1 MNRAFL
7 AAALCL
13 AAAAPAVAQTFPV
26 KPVRVVVPFAPGGAT
41 DIIARLVTTKMT
53 EVWKQSVIVESRPGA
68 GTVVGTEAVARA
80 APDGYTLGFVVTA
93 HVINPSL
100 REKMPYDTL
109 KDLAH
114 VTQVSQQHIVLAA
127 HPGFPANNVAELVA
141 LGKKSGQPLQYATSG
156 AGTALHLGMELLGV
170 RGGIKLEHIPYK
182 GGAPAQLDAVAG
194 RVPLVMEIHYAAQ
207 AHLKDRKL
215 KPIALF
221 SAQRPA
227 YAKDIPTVAETLPGV
242 VAVSIVGIVAPA
254 ATPRDLVRKISADI
268 GNAVRNTDLKDK
280 MEAQGM
286 EPVGSTPEQFE
297 ALVKTEIA
305 KWGPIV
311 KASGA
316 KAD

>member
-1 MNRAFL
+1 MNRIL
-7 AAALCL
+7 ALVGALL
-13 AAAAPAVAQTFPV
+13 LVPSIAGAQTYPT
-26 KPVRVVVPFAPGGAT
+26 KPVRMIVPFAPGGAT

-53 EVWKQSVIVESRPGA
+53 DVWKQSVIVESRPGA

-80 APDGYTLGFVVTA
+80 QPDGYTMGFVVTA

-100 REKMPYDTL
+100 RTNMPYDTL
-109 KDLAH
+109 KDLVH

-127 HPGFPANNVAELVA
+127 HPKFPANNVAELLA
-141 LGKKSGQPLQYATSG
+141 YAKKSGQPLQYATSG

-170 RGGIKLEHIPYK
+170 RGGIKLEHIAYK

-207 AHLKDRKL
+207 AHLKDGKL
-215 KPIALF
+215 KPIAMF
-221 SAQRPA
+221 SPQRPA
-227 YAKDIPTVAETLPGV
+227 YAKDIPVVAETLPGV
-242 VAVSIVGIVAPA
+242 TALSIVGIVAPA
-254 ATPRDLVRKISADI
+254 ATPRDLVRRISADI
-268 GNAVRNTDLKDK
+268 GSAVRNSDLTEK
-280 MEAQGM
+280 MQAQGM
-286 EPVGSTPEQFE
+286 DPVGSTPDEFE